1 VCGKG
6 RVPRGSHGSRV
17 HVPMPLPA
25 EVEGDAERKDHN
37 QSDRGGGFRDQL
49 VTAKVTSTITAEP
62 MARTGSQLRAPVS
75 WRTRKWPAD
84 TRANT
89 FWVSYGALI
98 GQPAMCLSAGF
109 GLACAIVTCVILRA
123 RRTVP
128 PVAALAGLRPA
139 VAVSPP
145 LRRHPAG
152 LCPAA

>member
-1 VCGKG
+1 VVHTGTGCMA
-6 RVPRGSHGSRV
+6 RRRFQPRSRATLSARITTRATAVAGSATSV
-17 HVPMPLPA
+17 
-25 EVEGDAERKDHN
+25 
-37 QSDRGGGFRDQL
+37 

-62 MARTGSQLRAPVS
+62 MARTGSQLPAPVS

-109 GLACAIVTCVILRA
+109 GLACAIVMCVILRA

-128 PVAALAGLRPA
+128 PVTTLTGLRPA
-139 VAVSPP
+139 VAVSMGRLARSR
-145 LRRHPAG
+145 LRSADARPV
-152 LCPAA
+152 CAAAA